1 MTGQTGT
8 VLAMLEDLASGWPPA
23 GGGEAVDEA
32 LRFEQRV
39 DETLR
44 HLDDQPWERHSEE
57 VERCVPALAAEAE
70 AVLGRVA
77 ASAPEA
83 LAGCAA
89 LLTGTLAAR
98 NTYSPLEGEDDMYE
112 SLTKAVWTLSNGN
125 EGRFHTWLWRGF
137 EPIRTRETDELD
149 RWREADAAQAMR
161 AAPD

>member
-8 VLAMLEDLASGWPPA
+8 VLALLEELASGWPPA
-23 GGGEAVDEA
+23 GGATVDEA

-44 HLDDQPWERHSEE
+44 HLDDQPWERHHEE
-57 VERCVPALAAEAE
+57 VAGCVPALASEAE

-77 ASAPEA
+77 AAAPEA

-112 SLTKAVWTLSNGN
+112 SMTKAVWKLSNGN

-137 EPIRTRETDELD
+137 EPIRTRAADELD
-149 RWREADAAQAMR
+149 RWREEDAAQATG